1 MTNHYKD
8 KDSISIKKEKINIE
22 SSLGINII
30 KKEQNLN
37 NKNEINE
44 LDLTNIYEAENNN
57 FESVNTISN
66 SINNFE
72 IAEKSSGKKVIKG
85 MFDNTYE
92 EISNNN
98 NDDINLGL
106 NYKNLVEK
114 MNMLKRKI
122 NKKE

>member
-1 MTNHYKD
+1 
-8 KDSISIKKEKINIE
+8 
-22 SSLGINII
+22 
-30 KKEQNLN
+30 
-37 NKNEINE
+37 
-44 LDLTNIYEAENNN
+44 
-57 FESVNTISN
+57 
-66 SINNFE
+66 
-72 IAEKSSGKKVIKG
+72 

-122 NKKE
+122 NKKEWLTK